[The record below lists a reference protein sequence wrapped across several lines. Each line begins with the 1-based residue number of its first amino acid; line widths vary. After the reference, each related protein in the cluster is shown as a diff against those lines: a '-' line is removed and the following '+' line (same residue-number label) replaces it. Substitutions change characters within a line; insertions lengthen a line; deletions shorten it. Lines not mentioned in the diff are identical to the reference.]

1 MKSKIALIGAL
12 AIVVAACGGSSTL
25 EDATTSSVPK
35 PTTTPASSSSTSI
48 PLIDPADVV
57 VPLHLTSMDQIWMTD
72 FSKTIIDLN
81 ELLVGIP
88 SADPRDAIPPI
99 DDPQFEPVA
108 ESDWLADPEPGVVLD
123 IEGDARFYPLS
134 VLTRHEIINDE
145 VGGTPVAV
153 TYCPLCNTAVTFDRR
168 FEDEVLRLGVSGLLR
183 NSDLVMWDNVTQT
196 LWQQITGEAIVGE
209 HAGKSLTRLGSAIV
223 RWADFKAA
231 HPDGLVLGPD
241 QGYGRAY
248 GTNTYTFYSSRAQP
262 YGFYT
267 GEIDPRYPA
276 MERVVGVAVNDLNKA
291 YPFSEISEVRVV
303 NDVIGGQPVAIFWG
317 AADTADALDAT
328 RISEGQ
334 GIGTGVA
341 FDPVVN
347 GQLLTFEATGDT
359 EFTDNETG
367 TVWSIL
373 GVALEGP
380 LAGEE
385 LSLIPHTNEFWFAW
399 QAFFPDGEV
408 WTDAS

>member
-12 AIVVAACGGSSTL
+12 AIVAAACGGSSVL
-25 EDATTSSVPK
+25 EDATTSSAPK
-35 PTTTPASSSSTSI
+35 PTTNQSTSSTSV
-48 PLIDPADVV
+48 PLIDPAQLKI
-57 VPLHLTSMDQIWMTD
+57 PLHLATMADIWETD
-72 FSKTIIDLN
+72 FTKATIDLN
-81 ELLVGIP
+81 ELLVGLP
-88 SADPRDAIPPI
+88 AADPRDLIPPI
-99 DDPQFEPVA
+99 DDPQFETA
-108 ESDWLADPEPGVVLD
+108 EHSTWLADPEPGVLIE

-153 TYCPLCNTAVTFDRR
+153 TYCPLCNSAVAFDRL
-168 FEDEVLRLGVSGLLR
+168 FEGEVLRLGVSGLLR

-223 RWADFKAA
+223 RWADFKDE
-231 HPDGLVLGPD
+231 HPQGLVLGPD
-241 QGYGRAY
+241 QGFGTAYGRNSYA
-248 GTNTYTFYSSRAQP
+248 FYSSRSQP

-276 MERVVGVAVNDLNKA
+276 MERVVAVRVEGAEKA

-303 NDVIGGQPVAIFWG
+303 NDTIDGKPVVVFWG
-317 AADTADALDAT
+317 AADTADALDAA
-328 RISEGQ
+328 RIAESQ

-341 FDPVVN
+341 LDPVVN
-347 GQLLTFEATGDT
+347 GQTLTFEPLGDT
-359 EFTDNETG
+359 EFTDQQTG

-373 GVALEGP
+373 GKALRGE

-385 LSLIPHTNEFWFAW
+385 LEIIPHTNEFWFAW

-408 WTDAS
+408 WTG